1 MTEKEKLEKF
11 AMLVSDTPSNWFK
24 RLEYLTANKN
34 WLDRSAQVAVSV
46 LEALK
51 EKKLT
56 QKDLAKKMHV
66 SAQQVNKI
74 LKGQQNLTFETI
86 NKLEVALN
94 ISLIT
99 VIDFKAVAEIKTSAM
114 QIKSVSKS
122 INEEFK
128 ILDST
133 DCNPQME
140 KINMR
145 VVYNKMAYNESQN
158 QYSVAR

>member
-11 AMLVSDTPSNWFK
+11 AQFVSDTPSNWFEK
-24 RLEYLTANKN
+24 LEYLTANKS
-34 WLDRSAQVAVSV
+34 WLDRSAQIAISV

-56 QKDLAKKMHV
+56 QKDLAKKMNV

-74 LKGQQNLTFETI
+74 LKGQQNFTFETI

-94 ISLIT
+94 ISLIE
-99 VIDFKAVAEIKTSAM
+99 VVNFKAVSEIKTSAL
-114 QIKSVSKS
+114 QIKSISKS

-128 ILDST
+128 MPVSA
-133 DCNPQME
+133 NNNSQPQ
-140 KINMR
+140 KTNMR
-145 VVYNKMAYNESQN
+145 VVYNKMDYKKSQN
-158 QYSVAR
+158 QYSLAK